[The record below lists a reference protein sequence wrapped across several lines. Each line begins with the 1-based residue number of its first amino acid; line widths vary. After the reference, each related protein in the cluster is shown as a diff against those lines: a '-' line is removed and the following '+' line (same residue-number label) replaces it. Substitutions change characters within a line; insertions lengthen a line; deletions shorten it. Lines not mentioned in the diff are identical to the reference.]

1 MEGAQVSFL
10 YLTALLVSIAGLTT
24 LDFKFKLAIGK
35 NLGYLCFILIPTV
48 FFLVWDIA
56 GINNGIFFRG
66 GAEHILG
73 VQVYEEMPIEEIF
86 FLILLSY
93 SALLLLK
100 ASMRLSTRGVKK

>member
-1 MEGAQVSFL
+1 MSFL
-10 YLTALLVSIAGLTT
+10 YLAALLFSLAGLTT
-24 LDFKFKLAIGK
+24 LDFKFKLALGK
-35 NLGYLCFILIPTV
+35 NLGYICFILIPTA

-66 GAEHILG
+66 DADHILG
-73 VQVYEEMPIEEIF
+73 IQVYKEMPLEEIF

-100 ASMRLSTRGVKK
+100 ASMRIIDKAGKK